1 MRKKKNNDGK
11 CAPRKV
17 SRRIANERKRA
28 ATRLFTEESN
38 DKKCTYDEKR
48 ERDLAEILRKL
59 DLACRCLFRDYRVPW
74 YYTPEDLASEVKVNF
89 MECLPEYRG
98 DVKLE
103 DFLYRIARNQL
114 ISVCRR
120 KERDRFVESERNEE
134 SDALDEGDFTARLK
148 RGYRETS
155 RNLVADQADQAIL
168 FKELTSPLSN
178 AARSLCEQLDGDT
191 PTDIAEELGVSRQA
205 VSQRRDRI
213 YDQMRMILE
222 EGDSRIEAEE
232 ACRTLGSQT
241 ATAKALTRM
250 RAIA

>member
-11 CAPRKV
+11 CVPPKV

-28 ATRLFTEESN
+28 AMKLFKEDSPDEGAS
-38 DKKCTYDEKR
+38 YDEKK
-48 ERDLAEILRKL
+48 EQDLAEIIRKL
-59 DLACRCLFRDYRVPW
+59 DLACRRLFRDYRVPW
-74 YYTPEDLASEVKVNF
+74 YYTPEDLASQVKVNF
-89 MECLPEYRG
+89 IESLPEYRG
-98 DVKLE
+98 DVKIE
-103 DFLYRIARNQL
+103 DFLYGIARNQL
-114 ISVCRR
+114 ISICRR
-120 KERDRFVESERNEE
+120 KERDRFVELDRNEE
-134 SDALDEGDFTARLK
+134 SDAPDEGDFTARLK

-168 FKELTSPLSN
+168 FKELTSPLN
-178 AARSLCEQLDGDT
+178 DAALSLCEQLDGDT

-222 EGDSRIEAEE
+222 DGDSRMEAEE
-232 ACRTLGSQT
+232 ACPTLGSQT

-250 RAIA
+250 RATA